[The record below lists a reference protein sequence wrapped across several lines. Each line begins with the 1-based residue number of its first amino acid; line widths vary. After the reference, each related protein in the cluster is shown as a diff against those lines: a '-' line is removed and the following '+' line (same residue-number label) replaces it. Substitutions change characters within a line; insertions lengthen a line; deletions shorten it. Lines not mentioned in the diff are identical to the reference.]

1 MTLTVSYRSSFGT
14 LSRKGRVIEGTS
26 QNHLDSQCMAEHK
39 KGYCMQTVVGIFT
52 SQAAAERAAERLGS
66 VGIAQEQI
74 NFLIPGAS
82 PAQLERVNTTETEQ
96 PGMGA
101 ALGGVVG
108 GAIGASG
115 LMSTAV
121 VTTLIPGVGPI
132 AAVGLLSLGLVGLL
146 GGALVGATAGSA
158 LEGAL
163 ADGLPKDELCV
174 YEDALRQGR
183 TVLIVA
189 AEDAR
194 QAEAARVEL
203 AQAGA
208 ESLDAARENWWVGLR
223 DAEAQTYT
231 AQGGDFTTDEAVYRR
246 GFEAALRAD
255 MAGKS
260 YEEVVGYLRGYYP
273 DVYNSKPFQN
283 GYARGQAYYEERLAQ
298 RQA

>member
-1 MTLTVSYRSSFGT
+1 
-14 LSRKGRVIEGTS
+14 
-26 QNHLDSQCMAEHK
+26 
-39 KGYCMQTVVGIFT
+39 
-52 SQAAAERAAERLGS
+52 
-66 VGIAQEQI
+66 
-74 NFLIPGAS
+74 
-82 PAQLERVNTTETEQ
+82 
-96 PGMGA
+96 MGA
-101 ALGGVVG
+101 AIGGVVG

-132 AAVGLLSLGLVGLL
+132 AAVGLLSLGFVGLL
-146 GGALVGATAGSA
+146 GGAIIGATAGSA
-158 LEGAL
+158 LESAL
-163 ADGLPKDELCV
+163 ADGLPKDELFI

-189 AEDAR
+189 AEDAH

-231 AQGGDFTTDEAVYRR
+231 AQGGDFTTDEAAYRR

-255 MAGKS
+255 IAGKS

-298 RQA
+298 RRA

>member
-1 MTLTVSYRSSFGT
+1 
-14 LSRKGRVIEGTS
+14 
-26 QNHLDSQCMAEHK
+26 
-39 KGYCMQTVVGIFT
+39 MQTVVGIFT
-52 SQAAAERAAERLGS
+52 SQAAAESAAGRLGS
-66 VGIAQEQI
+66 IGIAWEQI

-82 PAQLERVNTTETEQ
+82 QAQLERVHTTETEQ

-121 VTTLIPGVGPI
+121 VATLIPGVGPI
-132 AAVGLLSLGLVGLL
+132 AAVGLVSLGLVGLL

-158 LEGAL
+158 LENSL
-163 ADGLPKDELCV
+163 ADGLPKDELFV

-189 AEDAR
+189 PEDAK

-208 ESLDAARENWWVGLR
+208 ESLDAARDNWWVGLR
-223 DAEAQTYT
+223 DAEAETYI
-231 AQGGDFTTDEAVYRR
+231 AQGWDFTTDEAAYRH

-255 MAGKS
+255 IAGQS
-260 YEEVVGYLRGYYP
+260 YTDVVGYLRAHYP
-273 DVYNSKPFQN
+273 DMYSSEAFQR

-298 RQA
+298 RQT